1 MRGDSDTTRGVGDPE
16 GGASDTGRRKT
27 RRELKAERR
36 RGALLRDLARW
47 YETRVGCDTDP
58 AFAAKAKAT
67 AAELRAQAGPAP
79 SARQRVTEA
88 SRG

>member
-1 MRGDSDTTRGVGDPE
+1 MRGDSDPAGGVGDPE

-47 YETRVGCDTDP
+47 YETRAGCTDP

-79 SARQRVTEA
+79 SARQRIMEV